1 MQALPP
7 TFPRYICMDRE
18 CDVQYRP
25 RVGRKNREFA
35 GKESEERADGQ
46 ANYQQ
51 NSSGMK
57 SAAVTTDVLVLARHP
72 HKAKHP
78 PWQNEN

>member
-1 MQALPP
+1 M
-7 TFPRYICMDRE
+7 
-18 CDVQYRP
+18 YRP

-78 PWQNEN
+78 PWYKLVESQITHTPT